1 MIKKNKL
8 TSLSNNK
15 KEKRLF
21 FYLLAIMIFF
31 FLLLE
36 ITILIAGSYY
46 FNKKKTC
53 ATCSACAV
61 GDTGPGGGKV
71 FYIASGVCYEAPTSD
86 QSTVIRKYKWGC
98 YGTEISGADG
108 TAIGTGYQNTQAIL
122 AGCEERPIASS
133 VCSSLTL
140 GGKSDWFLPSKD
152 ELNQMYIQ
160 RSVIG
165 GFSSNDYW
173 SSSQF
178 SSNNAW
184 LQYFGNGLQYGYI
197 KDYSGQVRCSR
208 SF

>member
-1 MIKKNKL
+1 
-8 TSLSNNK
+8 
-15 KEKRLF
+15 
-21 FYLLAIMIFF
+21 MIFF
-31 FLLLE
+31 FLL
-36 ITILIAGSYY
+36 IAGNYY

-152 ELNQMYIQ
+152 ELNLMYENLYL
-160 RSVIG
+160 VVG
-165 GFSSNDYW
+165 GFFTDHVYW
-173 SSSQF
+173 SSSETSDYYAWYQDF
-178 SSNNAW
+178 YNGGQYTNWPKSN
-184 LQYFGNGLQYGYI
+184 
-197 KDYSGQVRCSR
+197 SGRVRAVR
-208 SF
+208 AF

>member
-108 TAIGTGYQNTQAIL
+108 TAIGTGYQNTQDIL
-122 AGCEERPIASS
+122 AGCATRPIASS
-133 VCSSLTL
+133 ICSSLTL

-152 ELNQMYIQ
+152 ELNQMYLQGLI
-160 RSVIG
+160 IG
-165 GFSSNDYW
+165 GFSSYYYW
-173 SSSQF
+173 SSSQYSSYAAWTQFFILGNQF
-178 SSNNAW
+178 SYN
-184 LQYFGNGLQYGYI
+184 
-197 KDYSGQVRCSR
+197 KDYSYRVRCSR

>member
-21 FYLLAIMIFF
+21 FYLIAIMIFF
-31 FLLLE
+31 FLL
-36 ITILIAGSYY
+36 IAGNYY

-86 QSTVIRKYKWGC
+86 QSISIEWGC
-98 YGTEISGADG
+98 YNTEISGADG
-108 TAIGTGYQNTQAIL
+108 TAIGTGYQNTQDIL
-122 AGCEERPIASS
+122 AGCATRPIAAS

-140 GGKSDWFLPSKD
+140 GGKTDWFLPSKD
-152 ELNQMYIQ
+152 ELNQMYLQ
-160 RSVIG
+160 RSIIG
-165 GFSSNDYW
+165 GFFSDYYW
-173 SSSQF
+173 SSSQYSSGYAWAQGF
-178 SSNNAW
+178 SN
-184 LQYFGNGLQYGYI
+184 GNQDHHG
-197 KDYSGQVRCSR
+197 KSGSYQVRCSR

>member
-1 MIKKNKL
+1 MIKKNNL

-21 FYLLAIMIFF
+21 FYLIAIMIFF
-31 FLLLE
+31 FLL
-36 ITILIAGSYY
+36 IAGNYY

-197 KDYSGQVRCSR
+197 KDNSSRVRCSR